1 MPERCGALLL
11 IAAKAEADALRL
23 AATPPAGGP
32 PADLGGGLS
41 LLVAGVG
48 RSGDEPVQRCL
59 AELRPK
65 LVINVGFAGALEP
78 SLAAGSLHI
87 VDRWVDP
94 EPPYADVAK
103 SSRSFAGAIITELSR
118 NGIEAPRATALTVEG
133 PFHDD
138 AARRELARAS
148 GAALVEME
156 GARWALAAVAADAA
170 HVALRVVS
178 DHADLR
184 LPRPC
189 HELLG
194 VDGGV
199 RWARWAGALATSRGH
214 AGWVHELA
222 SLRRARADWR
232 RALATMAPL
241 GELLPAVCRAIAD
254 EAGAAAFQSSS
265 DQGWLESSS

>member
-1 MPERCGALLL
+1 MDRRAAASLEAPDHAGRRRPERCGVLLL

-23 AATPPAGGP
+23 AAAPPTGGP

-48 RSGDEPVQRCL
+48 RSGDGPVQHWL
-59 AELRPK
+59 AELCPE

-78 SLAAGSLHI
+78 SLAAGSLH
-87 VDRWVDP
+87 VVERWVDP
-94 EPPYADVAK
+94 KPPYADVAR
-103 SSRSFAGAIITELSR
+103 SSRSHAGALIGELSR
-118 NGIEAPRATALTVEG
+118 NRVEAPRATAITVEA
-133 PFHDD
+133 PFHD
-138 AARRELARAS
+138 AAAAQELARAS

-156 GARWALAAVAADAA
+156 GARWARAAVAADAA

-184 LPRPC
+184 LPRPR

-194 VDGGV
+194 ADGGV
-199 RWARWAGALATSRGH
+199 RWARWTGALAAGRSH

-232 RALATMAPL
+232 RVLATMAAL
-241 GELLPAVCRAIAD
+241 GQLLPAACRAIAD
-254 EAGAAAFQSSS
+254 
-265 DQGWLESSS
+265 